1 MFPRKKRQNMVI
13 PNRNIFFVYT
23 AILKQVLVANVHG
36 VADAFVV
43 AWLPHTWPKDAK
55 QIPINK
61 GDGKT
66 GLYPYGY
73 GLTY

>member
-1 MFPRKKRQNMVI
+1 MKEKYTIIIKNDACSPEKSAKIWLFLI
-13 PNRNIFFVYT
+13 GIYFFVYT

-36 VADAFVV
+36 AADAFV
-43 AWLPHTWPKDAK
+43 
-55 QIPINK
+55 NK

>member
-1 MFPRKKRQNMVI
+1 MLPRKKRQNMVI

-36 VADAFVV
+36 AADAFV
-43 AWLPHTWPKDAK
+43 
-55 QIPINK
+55 NK

>member
-1 MFPRKKRQNMVI
+1 MAI

-36 VADAFVV
+36 AADAFV
-43 AWLPHTWPKDAK
+43 
-55 QIPINK
+55 NK